1 MCHTC
6 KDVWKK
12 ENTWKMTKIL
22 FCTGHTRCN
31 CDASVKDKSCSNL
44 KKTKVKWALRNALT
58 VSKGCCILRR
68 SSSTLTGVHQ
78 EKLCGSTL
86 FCKHRTGPVC
96 LDPCP
101 LKHGASVPERQA
113 SSGKALAR
121 RHLLPDHT
129 AAIHWRRSQR
139 GRRLGWPGGPG
150 R

>member
-44 KKTKVKWALRNALT
+44 KKTTVKWALRNALT

-68 SSSTLTGVHQ
+68 SSSTLSGVHQ

-86 FCKHRTGPVC
+86 F
-96 LDPCP
+96 
-101 LKHGASVPERQA
+101 
-113 SSGKALAR
+113 
-121 RHLLPDHT
+121 
-129 AAIHWRRSQR
+129 
-139 GRRLGWPGGPG
+139 
-150 R
+150 